1 MAGSKNKLVYSSY
14 SLYPNLLRLVFIIV
28 IISVSGSSHE
38 VSNSTAV
45 IKYLPGFSG
54 PLPFYFETGYIGVD
68 EKEDVQLFYYFVKSE
83 RNPMEDPVMLW
94 LTGGP
99 GCSAF
104 SGLVYEIGD
113 FSSCSVMDACMLRVR
128 SPSPCSRTHLC
139 CPLKFDVVE
148 YKGSLPTL
156 VQNPYSWT
164 KMIEMI
170 HVDHSS
176 PTTKMLRLR
185 QSDSVASIIFLDSPV
200 GTGFSYSRS
209 QHGWMTSDLK
219 SANQAYQ
226 FLKKWLIIHPE
237 FTSNPIY
244 ISGDSYSGLP
254 VPVIVQHI
262 LDGNEAGHK
271 PFINVKGNSKIPF
284 VHGMGLISEE
294 LYESLKKTCEGEYTN
309 VSPSNTLCQR
319 DLNSYYQ
326 YILGINTV
334 QVLEP
339 ACYSIIA
346 PANSE
351 KITTY
356 RRSMSEKHS
365 KWPIQ
370 MDQDPQSP
378 VLACRSYGYL
388 LSSYWINNDTV
399 REALHIRNG
408 TVDNWKR
415 CNYGLQFEPN
425 LGSSFSYHVN
435 LSKRGSRSL
444 IYSGDHDMVVP
455 HLGTQAWIRL
465 LNYTIVDDWRSWWVD
480 GEVAGYT
487 RKYSNEMTFATGGGH
502 TAPEYKPKE
511 ALAMFKRWIDSEP
524 V

>member
-1 MAGSKNKLVYSSY
+1 
-14 SLYPNLLRLVFIIV
+14 
-28 IISVSGSSHE
+28 
-38 VSNSTAV
+38 
-45 IKYLPGFSG
+45 
-54 PLPFYFETGYIGVD
+54 
-68 EKEDVQLFYYFVKSE
+68 
-83 RNPMEDPVMLW
+83 
-94 LTGGP
+94 
-99 GCSAF
+99 
-104 SGLVYEIGD
+104 
-113 FSSCSVMDACMLRVR
+113 
-128 SPSPCSRTHLC
+128 
-139 CPLKFDVVE
+139 
-148 YKGSLPTL
+148 
-156 VQNPYSWT
+156 
-164 KMIEMI
+164 MIP
-170 HVDHSS
+170 VDHSS
-176 PTTKMLRLR
+176 PINEMLRLR
-185 QSDSVASIIFLDSPV
+185 QFDSDYSPV

-209 QHGWMTSDLK
+209 QQGWMTSDLK

-237 FTSNPIY
+237 FNSNPMY

-254 VPVIVQHI
+254 VPVIVQDI

-271 PFINVKGNSKIPF
+271 PFINVKGIVLGNAVTEPTLEGNSKIPF
-284 VHGMGLISEE
+284 VHGMGLISKE

-309 VSPSNTLCQR
+309 VSPANTLCQR

-326 YILGINTV
+326 SILGINTV

-339 ACYSIIA
+339 ACYSIIG

-356 RRSMSEKHS
+356 RRSMSEDPKQPKYS

-388 LSSYWINNDTV
+388 LSSYWINNHTV

-408 TVDNWKR
+408 TVDNWQR
-415 CNYGLQFEPN
+415 CNYGLQYEPN

-465 LNYTIVDDWRSWWVD
+465 LNYTIVDEWRSWWVD

-487 RKYSNEMTFATGGGH
+487 RKYSNEMTFATVKARGH

-511 ALAMFKRWIDSEP
+511 ALAMFRRWIDSEP
-524 V
+524 L

>member
-14 SLYPNLLRLVFIIV
+14 SLYPNKLVFIIV
-28 IISVSGSSHE
+28 IISVSASSHE

-83 RNPMEDPVMLW
+83 RNPTEDPVMLW

-104 SGLVYEIGD
+104 SGLVYEIG
-113 FSSCSVMDACMLRVR
+113 
-128 SPSPCSRTHLC
+128 
-139 CPLKFDVVE
+139 PLKFDVVE
-148 YKGSLPTL
+148 YNGSLPAL
-156 VQNPYSWT
+156 EQNQYSWT
-164 KMIEMI
+164 KM
-170 HVDHSS
+170 S
-176 PTTKMLRLR
+176 TFYLF
-185 QSDSVASIIFLDSPV
+185 SVASIIFLDSPV

-209 QHGWMTSDLK
+209 QQGWMTSDLK

-226 FLKKWLIIHPE
+226 FIKKWLIIHPE
-237 FTSNPIY
+237 FNSNPIY

-254 VPVIVQHI
+254 VPVIVQDI

-271 PFINVKGNSKIPF
+271 PFINVKGIVLGNAVTEPTLEGNSKIQF
-284 VHGMGLISEE
+284 VYGMGLISEE

-309 VSPSNTLCQR
+309 VSSANTLCQR
-319 DLNSYYQ
+319 NLNSYYQ
-326 YILGINTV
+326 DILGINTV

-339 ACYSIIA
+339 ACYSITA
-346 PANSE
+346 PANPE

-388 LSSYWINNDTV
+388 LSSYWINNHTV

-408 TVDNWKR
+408 TVDNWQR

-425 LGSSFSYHVN
+425 LGSSFNYHVN

-465 LNYTIVDDWRSWWVD
+465 LNYSIVDDWRSWWVD

-487 RKYSNEMTFATGGGH
+487 RKYSNEMTFATVKGGGH

-524 V
+524 L

>member
-104 SGLVYEIGD
+104 SGLVYEIG
-113 FSSCSVMDACMLRVR
+113 
-128 SPSPCSRTHLC
+128 
-139 CPLKFDVVE
+139 PLKFDVVE

-164 KMIEMI
+164 K
-170 HVDHSS
+170 
-176 PTTKMLRLR
+176 
-185 QSDSVASIIFLDSPV
+185 VASIIFLDSPV

-271 PFINVKGNSKIPF
+271 PFINVKGIVLGNAVTEPTLEGNSKIPF

-487 RKYSNEMTFATGGGH
+487 RKYSNEMTFATVKGGGH

>member
-1 MAGSKNKLVYSSY
+1 MEGSKNKLVYSSY

-104 SGLVYEIGD
+104 SGLVYEIG
-113 FSSCSVMDACMLRVR
+113 
-128 SPSPCSRTHLC
+128 
-139 CPLKFDVVE
+139 PLKFDVVE

-164 KMIEMI
+164 K
-170 HVDHSS
+170 
-176 PTTKMLRLR
+176 
-185 QSDSVASIIFLDSPV
+185 VASIIFLDSPV

-271 PFINVKGNSKIPF
+271 PFINVKC
-284 VHGMGLISEE
+284 
-294 LYESLKKTCEGEYTN
+294 LK
-309 VSPSNTLCQR
+309 
-319 DLNSYYQ
+319 
-326 YILGINTV
+326 
-334 QVLEP
+334 
-339 ACYSIIA
+339 
-346 PANSE
+346 
-351 KITTY
+351 
-356 RRSMSEKHS
+356 
-365 KWPIQ
+365 
-370 MDQDPQSP
+370 
-378 VLACRSYGYL
+378 
-388 LSSYWINNDTV
+388 
-399 REALHIRNG
+399 
-408 TVDNWKR
+408 
-415 CNYGLQFEPN
+415 
-425 LGSSFSYHVN
+425 
-435 LSKRGSRSL
+435 
-444 IYSGDHDMVVP
+444 
-455 HLGTQAWIRL
+455 
-465 LNYTIVDDWRSWWVD
+465 
-480 GEVAGYT
+480 
-487 RKYSNEMTFATGGGH
+487 
-502 TAPEYKPKE
+502 
-511 ALAMFKRWIDSEP
+511 
-524 V
+524 

>member
-1 MAGSKNKLVYSSY
+1 MEGSKNKLVYSSY

-104 SGLVYEIGD
+104 SGLVYEIG
-113 FSSCSVMDACMLRVR
+113 
-128 SPSPCSRTHLC
+128 
-139 CPLKFDVVE
+139 PLKFDVVE

-164 KMIEMI
+164 K
-170 HVDHSS
+170 
-176 PTTKMLRLR
+176 
-185 QSDSVASIIFLDSPV
+185 VASIIFLDSPV

-271 PFINVKGNSKIPF
+271 PFINVKGIVLGNAVTEPTLEGNSKIPF

-487 RKYSNEMTFATGGGH
+487 RKYSNEMTFATVKGGGH